1 MPETEI
7 LAVDTEPV
15 KPAQTI
21 APDTEPT
28 GWMSPDG
35 EIRES
40 APENIQ
46 TLFAAKKWTNIRQA
60 VDAYTELEKFTGVG
74 KHLVIPEAEDAEGW
88 NSVYDAL
95 GRPETHDK
103 YEFEY
108 GGDIELSEELTGQF
122 KQFAHGLGLTQKQF
136 NSLVNFQLDA
146 VGAQSEAYNA
156 QVEAQKQENIA
167 SLQLKWGANYE
178 TKIKGA
184 RIIADS
190 LGIYQTLEAKGLA
203 SDPVI
208 IEMLDTIASRTSEDA
223 ITPQTPAVAGKTP
236 LEELEEIKKS
246 EAFLK
251 RFHPKHKETMLRF
264 MALNQ
269 QIANSGQAPKRFQ
282 GG

>member
-1 MPETEI
+1 MPEI
-7 LAVDTEPV
+7 LDVSTEPV
-15 KPAQTI
+15 KPAQTV

-74 KHLVIPEAEDAEGW
+74 KHLVIPEAEDTEGW
-88 NSVYDAL
+88 NNVYKVM

-103 YEFEY
+103 YELDY
-108 GGDIELSEELTGQF
+108 GGDVEISEELSGQF

-146 VGAQSEAYNA
+146 VGAQSEAYER
-156 QVEAQKQENIA
+156 QVTAQKEENIA
-167 SLQLKWGANYE
+167 ALQLKWGSNYQAKV
-178 TKIKGA
+178 TGA

-208 IEMLDTIASRTSEDA
+208 IEMLDTIANRASEDT
-223 ITPQTPAVAGKTP
+223 ITAQSSTVATKTP

-251 RFHPKHKETMLRF
+251 RFHPEHKKTMTRF

-269 QIANSGQAPKRFQ
+269 EIANSGQAPKRLQ